1 MGSASAQI
9 NTDVAFELGSIPDII
24 IYIFTTGKG
33 LTIINVDYRIE
44 YEIEYLSLHV

>member
-1 MGSASAQI
+1 MGSASAKI
-9 NTDVAFELGSIPDII
+9 NTDVAFYPGSIPGIV

-33 LTIINVDYRIE
+33 LAIINIDYGIE